1 MTPSRITKFSMEQI
15 RYLFVRALIKNV
27 TLSGIK
33 EKMFLQ
39 NIMFLRKIFLWE
51 KMYLGNGTIDG
62 NGGCPSTKKYHTTR
76 AVTVLKQASHNKNVQ
91 SRTEKSGTMFCRQ
104 YKLVYSFYG
113 YY

>member
-1 MTPSRITKFSMEQI
+1 MEQI

-51 KMYLGNGTIDG
+51 KIYLGNGIIDG

-76 AVTVLKQASHNKNVQ
+76 TVTVLKQASHNKNVQ
-91 SRTEKSGTMFCRQ
+91 SRTEKKWDNVCRQ
-104 YKLVYSFYG
+104 CKLVYSFYG

>member
-39 NIMFLRKIFLWE
+39 NIMFFRKIFLWE
-51 KMYLGNGTIDG
+51 KIYLGHD
-62 NGGCPSTKKYHTTR
+62 STEM
-76 AVTVLKQASHNKNVQ
+76 VDVPVPKNIIQ
-91 SRTEKSGTMFCRQ
+91 QELSLF
-104 YKLVYSFYG
+104 
-113 YY
+113 